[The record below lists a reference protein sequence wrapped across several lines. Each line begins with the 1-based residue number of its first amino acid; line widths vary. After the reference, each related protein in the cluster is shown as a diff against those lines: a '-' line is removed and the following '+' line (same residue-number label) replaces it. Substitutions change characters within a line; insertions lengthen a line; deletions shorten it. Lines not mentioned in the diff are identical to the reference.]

1 MQDLILAG
9 TDTVATTLEWAMSLL
24 LNHPDILNKA
34 RMEVDTLMG
43 KDRLMEESD
52 FPKLPYLQNVISET
66 LRLYPAAP
74 LLVPHMSSENS
85 QIGGFDIPRD
95 TILLANVWGIHR
107 DPKLWENATSFK
119 PERFEKVGENE
130 TYKLLPFGIGRRACP
145 GTDLAKRVLG
155 LALGSL
161 IQCYAWKRVDDEKVD
176 MTEGRGLTM
185 PKIVPLEAMC
195 QPRTM
200 IRKVLQNDEP
210 TFGCPKQ

>member
-34 RMEVDTLMG
+34 RIEVDTLMG

-85 QIGGFDIPRD
+85 HVGGFDIPRD

-119 PERFEKVGENE
+119 PERFEKVGKNE

-161 IQCYAWKRVDDEKVD
+161 IQCYEWKRVDDEKVD

-185 PKIVPLEAMC
+185 PKIEPLEAMC
-195 QPRTM
+195 QPRSI
-200 IRKVLQNDEP
+200 IRKVL
-210 TFGCPKQ
+210 